1 MRYCSVNEEAAR
13 VKIWSREEGACYGE
27 RTATAVLPWFVLT
40 LMVVATRRCRFVVLQ
55 GVEALPLL
63 LCASMVD
70 MVGVVG
76 ATMEFAQICSS
87 EDDVAVAVLVAAEMK
102 KCDGDGARCLPAR
115 SVNGREWWPTVA
127 MVMVDALDG
136 R

>member
-1 MRYCSVNEEAAR
+1 M
-13 VKIWSREEGACYGE
+13 
-27 RTATAVLPWFVLT
+27 
-40 LMVVATRRCRFVVLQ
+40 
-55 GVEALPLL
+55 
-63 LCASMVD
+63 
-70 MVGVVG
+70 
-76 ATMEFAQICSS
+76 
-87 EDDVAVAVLVAAEMK
+87 VAVAVLVAVEMK

>member
-1 MRYCSVNEEAAR
+1 
-13 VKIWSREEGACYGE
+13 
-27 RTATAVLPWFVLT
+27 
-40 LMVVATRRCRFVVLQ
+40 VLQ
-55 GVEALPLL
+55 WSLHKSVAVK
-63 LCASMVD
+63 M
-70 MVGVVG
+70 M
-76 ATMEFAQICSS
+76 
-87 EDDVAVAVLVAAEMK
+87 VAVAVLVAVEMK